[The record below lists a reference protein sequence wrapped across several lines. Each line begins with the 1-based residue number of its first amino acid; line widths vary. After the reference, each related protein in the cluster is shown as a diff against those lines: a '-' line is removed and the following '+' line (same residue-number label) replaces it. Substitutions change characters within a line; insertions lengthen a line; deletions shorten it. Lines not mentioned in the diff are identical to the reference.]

1 VILQGYFLNC
11 KNHILGGV
19 HVPQLVKQVIQYR
32 ELNSKAHSRL
42 VWELDEPAMYQY
54 AVGHPLPDLVPASS
68 KILTEKSEIHEVPL
82 FNKKNHTKIVDTL
95 GQFGLLHIQLMP
107 NKYLESIFVEPVDV
121 TIDLILGKNNAL
133 IYEFYKPTSADTIQI
148 ITTCAED
155 TEKIHLKISAHPDE
169 LEYRQYF
176 IKLALKN
183 AGPGSKVM
191 EREIMNGKQV
201 AEYLDVA
208 PGTIANWTSEG
219 KIPVVY
225 AGSSPRYVKKKID
238 EWLIDNPRPKKKKR

>member
-1 VILQGYFLNC
+1 M
-11 KNHILGGV
+11 
-19 HVPQLVKQVIQYR
+19 PQLVKKVIQYR
-32 ELNSKAHSRL
+32 ELTSKAHSRL
-42 VWELDEPAMYQY
+42 VWDIDEPVMYQY
-54 AVGHPLPDLVPASS
+54 AVGEALPNLVPTSS
-68 KILTEKSEIHEVPL
+68 EVQTEKSDIHEIPL

-107 NKYLESIFVEPVDV
+107 NKYLETIFVEPEGIA
-121 TIDLILGKNNAL
+121 IDLVLGKDKAL
-133 IYEFYKPTSADTIQI
+133 IYEFYNATSEDTVI
-148 ITTCAED
+148 ITTTCAED
-155 TEKIHLKISAHPDE
+155 SENIHLKISANPDD

-183 AGPGSKVM
+183 AGSGSKVM
-191 EREIMNGKQV
+191 EREIMNSKQV
-201 AEYLDVA
+201 AEYLNAA

-225 AGSSPRYVKKKID
+225 AGSSPRYIKKKID

>member
-1 VILQGYFLNC
+1 L
-11 KNHILGGV
+11 HISGGV
-19 HVPQLVKQVIQYR
+19 QVPQLVKQVIQYR
-32 ELNSKAHSRL
+32 ELTSKAHSRL
-42 VWELDEPAMYQY
+42 VWELDEAVMYQY
-54 AVGHPLPDLVPASS
+54 AVGEALPNLVPASS
-68 KILTEKSEIHEVPL
+68 TVLTEKSDIHEIPL

-95 GQFGLLHIQLMP
+95 GQFGLLHVQLMP
-107 NKYLESIFVEPVDV
+107 NKYLESIFVEPADI

-133 IYEFYKPTSADTIQI
+133 IYEFYKTSSTETIAI
-148 ITTCAED
+148 TTTCAED
-155 TEKIHLKISAHPDE
+155 TDKIHLKISANPDD

-183 AGPGSKVM
+183 AGSGSKVM

-201 AEYLDVA
+201 AEYLDVV
-208 PGTIANWTSEG
+208 PGTIANWTSED